1 MYIALVEEQWDLPRL
16 QVSIWHLSDFRVA
29 RFARMLMCGLGM
41 LLFLSQRIMTT
52 RPAGVH
58 LIVLINALVLLVHR
72 TVGVHSGHLTSS
84 DSSVVI
90 TLLVLEDLARERE
103 AVAIPD
109 LQLIGLAPN
118 QLLTPE
124 MGKTSL
130 VAGEAIPLELS
141 QWSIPCSLF
150 TIVIEDI

>member
-1 MYIALVEEQWDLPRL
+1 MAAV
-16 QVSIWHLSDFRVA
+16 
-29 RFARMLMCGLGM
+29 RMLAPKRRHG
-41 LLFLSQRIMTT
+41 RAT
-52 RPAGVH
+52 
-58 LIVLINALVLLVHR
+58 
-72 TVGVHSGHLTSS
+72 
-84 DSSVVI
+84 
-90 TLLVLEDLARERE
+90 RERE